1 MTLKLSLSTRFR
13 RTLLSRVLVQG
24 TKFAT
29 LTSALGLAVLS
40 PLHCFAQVAS
50 SSKQSSAGAKP
61 GEVPPLAEASDEGVT
76 AIGSFQFPESMRCN
90 LFAAEPMFANPVA
103 FSFDR
108 FGRVFVCESYRQNKG
123 VTDNRG
129 HDDKWLD
136 ADLAAMNV
144 QDRIRYHR
152 ELLGKEAA
160 EYERFDDLIRVL
172 IDRDGDNKADDSK
185 VFVSGFNG
193 IEEGT
198 GAGVLVRD
206 DMVYYTNIPKLW
218 GFKDTNNDLVADERI
233 VLSDGYGVRVA
244 FRGHDMHGL
253 IIGPDGRLYFSI
265 GDRGYSIETPNGKF
279 QDPESGAVFRCELD
293 GSNLEIFATGL
304 RNPQELAFDDEG
316 NLFTGDNNSDSGDK
330 ARWVQVVQGG
340 DTGWRMMYQYISDRG
355 PFNREKIWYPYEG
368 VESPAYVV
376 PPIANISDGPS
387 GLICYTGVG
396 LENSEQY
403 KNAFFLCD
411 FRGQSSNSGIRRIQ
425 LKPKGATFEV
435 EKNEQFIWRILA
447 TDIDTAPDGSLVVS
461 DWVNGWN
468 GENKG
473 RLYRFE
479 SKSDGVQSA
488 GKQSAEALKQGFR
501 NRTDK
506 DLVALLASPDRRL
519 RLEAQWELAKRKNV
533 KAFVDVLQNAK
544 SRNEKL
550 HAVWGLGQIVR
561 TQNETTAGTAL
572 IQSLN
577 DSDEYVVARACD
589 ALAESRIEFSEESL
603 KQLVLHPSPI
613 VRRQAM
619 LAVATKKTSS
629 AMENVAKAIIE
640 NADQDP
646 VLRHAAI
653 MAVSK
658 AIDANEIERW
668 AKHPSDSV
676 RVVLAVAL
684 RKAKNPAIKLLLGD
698 PSVRV
703 VKEAVR
709 AIYDVPELHS
719 ELPSLASLT
728 IAREFDEPIVDR
740 ILNANYRLGK
750 EENVDRLVA
759 FVLSNVGTDK
769 MREVAM
775 NLLGDWKSPGLRD
788 KVMNRHL
795 PLPDRSVEP
804 VVERLQRNV
813 ASLAATPDVVRDAFF
828 KVGAKYDMKEIASL
842 IGSIVSDSKAP
853 VRRRADAIVA
863 LASLNPE
870 ALKKQKDALLSDPQ
884 EMIRVATLQSLV
896 KMDRSSAASAVEKA
910 ISSKAAGER
919 QAAWDLIA
927 SLEDSAAQTLLGK
940 YSERLFS
947 GELPKD
953 TWLNAA
959 EAVAAK
965 GTAAMKQ
972 ALETREKKFEAQAAS
987 DPKALYS
994 DCVEGGDV
1002 ETGRE
1007 LFFTRSNLSCVR
1019 CHKVGETGGE
1029 VGPNLSQLGKQK
1041 DSSYLLEAIVAPNQ
1055 AIAQGFETVVLL
1067 TEDDETLSGILKS
1080 ETESKLS
1087 IMDAQG
1093 AVIEVEKDAIVSRKK
1108 GLSSM
1113 PADLMKYLTKRELR
1127 DLVAYLSSLDGSP
1140 ESLKSFGAT
1149 GGHAL
1154 E

>member
-1 MTLKLSLSTRFR
+1 MTLKLSLSVRFR
-13 RTLLSRVLVQG
+13 RSLVSQAVIQG
-24 TKFAT
+24 TKLAS
-29 LTSALGLAVLS
+29 LSGVLGLATLSHLNCLAQDAVLS
-40 PLHCFAQVAS
+40 
-50 SSKQSSAGAKP
+50 KQPTTGAKQ
-61 GEVPPLAEASDEGVT
+61 GEVPPLAEASDEGET
-76 AIGSFQFPESMRCN
+76 AIGSFQFPSSMRCN

-129 HDDKWLD
+129 HDDKWLN

-185 VFVSGFNG
+185 IFVSGFNG

-206 DMVYYTNIPKLW
+206 DIVYYTNIPKLW

-265 GDRGYSIETPNGKF
+265 GDRGYSIETPNGRF

-411 FRGQSSNSGIRRIQ
+411 FRGQASNSGIRRIQ

-435 EKNEQFIWRILA
+435 DKNEQFIWRILA

-479 SKSDGVQSA
+479 SKADGVQSQ
-488 GKQSAEALKQGFR
+488 GKQSAEILKQGFR
-501 NRTDK
+501 NKTDQ
-506 DLVALLASPDRRL
+506 DLMALLASPDRRL
-519 RLEAQWELAKRKNV
+519 RLEAQWELAQRKNT
-533 KAFVDVLQNAK
+533 KAFVEVLQNAK

-561 TQNETTAGTAL
+561 TQNETSAGTAL
-572 IQSLN
+572 IQALS

-589 ALAESRIEFSEESL
+589 ALAESKIEFSEESL
-603 KQLVLHPSPI
+603 KQLVLHESPV

-619 LAVATKKTSS
+619 LAVATKKASS
-629 AMENVAKAIIE
+629 ALENVAKAIVE

-658 AIDANEIERW
+658 AIGASEIERW

-684 RKAKNPAIKLLLGD
+684 RKAKNPAVKLLLGD
-698 PSVRV
+698 ASVRV

-728 IAREFDEPIVDR
+728 IAREFDEPIVER

-750 EENVDRLVA
+750 EENIDRLIA
-759 FVLSNVGTDK
+759 FVTSSVGSEK
-769 MREVAM
+769 MREAAM
-775 NLLGDWKSPGLRD
+775 NLLGEWKSPGLRD
-788 KVMNRHL
+788 KIMNRHL

-804 VVERLQRNV
+804 VIARLQRNV
-813 ASLAATPDVVRDAFF
+813 ASLAATPDAVRDAFF
-828 KVGAKYDMKEIASL
+828 KVGAKYDMKEIANL
-842 IGSIVSDSKAP
+842 IGSIVSDAKAP
-853 VRRRADAIVA
+853 ARRRADAIVA
-863 LASLNPE
+863 LASLNPD
-870 ALKKQKDALLSDPQ
+870 ALKKQAGSLLTDSS
-884 EMIRVATLQSLV
+884 EMVRVATLQSLV
-896 KMDRSSAASAVEKA
+896 KMDPSAAVPAVEKA
-910 ISSKAAGER
+910 ISSKATEER
-919 QAAWDLIA
+919 QTAWDLIS
-927 SLEDSAAQTLLGK
+927 SLDDSAAQTLLSK
-940 YSERLFS
+940 YSNKLFS

-959 EAVAAK
+959 EAIAAK
-965 GTAAMKQ
+965 GTAVMKQ
-972 ALETREKKFEAQAAS
+972 SLETREKSFGAQAAS
-987 DPKALYS
+987 DPKALYL

-1002 ETGRE
+1002 EAGRE

-1019 CHKVGETGGE
+1019 CHKVGDTGGE
-1029 VGPNLSQLGKQK
+1029 VGPILSQLGKQK
-1041 DSSYLLEAIVAPNQ
+1041 DAGYLLEAIVAPNQ

-1067 TEDDETLSGILKS
+1067 TEDDETISGILKT
-1080 ETESKLS
+1080 ETDGKLS

-1093 AVIEVEKDAIVSRKK
+1093 AIIEVEKDAIVSRKK

-1140 ESLKSFGAT
+1140 EALKSFGAT
-1149 GGHAL
+1149 GGHAV

>member
-1 MTLKLSLSTRFR
+1 MTLKLSLSVRFR
-13 RTLLSRVLVQG
+13 RSHVSRALLQG
-24 TKFAT
+24 TKIAS
-29 LTSALGLAVLS
+29 LSGVLGMAALARFQ
-40 PLHCFAQVAS
+40 CMAQDAANGNPQANRA
-50 SSKQSSAGAKP
+50 KQ
-61 GEVPPLAEASDEGVT
+61 GEVPTLAEASEEGVT
-76 AIGSFQFPESMRCN
+76 AIGSFQFPSSMRCN

-108 FGRVFVCESYRQNKG
+108 LGRVYVCESYRQNKG

-129 HDDKWLD
+129 HDDKWLS

-152 ELLGKEAA
+152 ELLGKESV

-172 IDRDGDNKADDSK
+172 VDRDGDNQADESK
-185 VFVSGFNG
+185 VFVAGFNG

-218 GFKDTNNDLVADERI
+218 GFKDNNKDLVADERI

-265 GDRGYSIETPNGKF
+265 GDRGYSIETPDGKF

-293 GSNLEIFATGL
+293 GSKLEVFATGL

-368 VESPAYVV
+368 VESPAYIV

-396 LENSEQY
+396 LDDSEQY

-411 FRGQSSNSGIRRIQ
+411 FRGQASNSGIRRIQ

-435 EKNEQFIWRILA
+435 DKNEQFIWRILA

-473 RLYRFE
+473 RLYRFASE
-479 SKSDGVQSA
+479 SNGVQAA
-488 GKQSAEALKQGFR
+488 GKQSADVLKQGFR
-501 NRTDK
+501 NRSDN
-506 DLVALLASPDRRL
+506 DLKALLASPDRRL
-519 RLEAQWELAKRKNV
+519 RLEAQWELAQRKNV
-533 KAFVDVLQNAK
+533 NAFVAVLQNAK
-544 SRNEKL
+544 TRNEKL

-561 TQNETTAGTAL
+561 TQNETVAGTAL
-572 IQSLN
+572 VQALS

-589 ALAESRIEFSEESL
+589 ALAESKIEFSEESL
-603 KQLVLHPSPI
+603 KQLVLHSSPV

-619 LAVATKKTSS
+619 LAVATKKMSS
-629 AMENVAKAIIE
+629 AMPNVAKAIIE

-676 RVVLAVAL
+676 RLVLAVAL
-684 RKAKNPAIKLLLGD
+684 RKAKNPAVKLLLGD

-728 IAREFDEPIVDR
+728 IAREFDEPIVSR
-740 ILNANYRLGK
+740 ILNANYRLG
-750 EENVDRLVA
+750 NVESIDRLVA
-759 FVLSNVGTDK
+759 FVTSNVGTEK
-769 MREVAM
+769 MREEAM
-775 NLLGDWKSPGLRD
+775 NLLGDWKSPGFRD
-788 KVMNRHL
+788 KIMNRHL
-795 PLPDRSVEP
+795 PLPDRSVDP
-804 VVERLQRNV
+804 VIERLQRNV
-813 ASLAATPDVVRDAFF
+813 ASLAATPDSVRDAFF
-828 KVGAKYDMKEIASL
+828 KVGAKYDMKEIATL
-842 IGSIVSDSKAP
+842 IGSIVSDAKAP
-853 VRRRADAIVA
+853 ARRRADAIIA

-870 ALKKQKDALLSDPQ
+870 GLKKQSSDLLLDSH
-884 EMIRVATLQSLV
+884 ELIRVATLQSVV
-896 KMDRSSAASAVEKA
+896 KLDRSTAVPAIEKA
-910 ISSKAAGER
+910 LSSDSKGER
-919 QAAWDLIA
+919 QTAWDLIP
-927 SLEDSAAQTLLGK
+927 SLEDSAAQKLLRQYADK
-940 YSERLFS
+940 LFS

-972 ALETREKKFEAQAAS
+972 SLVAREKKFEAQAAS
-987 DPKALYS
+987 EPKAAYS
-994 DCVEGGDV
+994 DCAEGGDV
-1002 ETGRE
+1002 EAGRE

-1041 DSSYLLEAIVAPNQ
+1041 DSGYLLEAIVAPNQ

-1067 TEDDETLSGILKS
+1067 TEDDETISGILKT
-1080 ETESKLS
+1080 ETDTKLS

-1093 AVIEVEKDAIVSRKK
+1093 AVIDVEKAAIVSRKK

-1140 ESLKSFGAT
+1140 DALKSFGAT
-1149 GGHAL
+1149 GGHAV

>member
-13 RTLLSRVLVQG
+13 RTVLSRVLVQG

-40 PLHCFAQVAS
+40 PLQCFAQVAS

-61 GEVPPLAEASDEGVT
+61 GEVPALVEASDEGVT

-206 DMVYYTNIPKLW
+206 EMVYYTNIPKLW

-435 EKNEQFIWRILA
+435 DKNEQFIWRILA

-544 SRNEKL
+544 SRSEKL

-561 TQNETTAGTAL
+561 TQNETTAGAAL
-572 IQSLN
+572 IQSLS

-629 AMENVAKAIIE
+629 AMENVARAIIE

-676 RVVLAVAL
+676 RVVLAVGL
-684 RKAKNPAIKLLLGD
+684 RKAKNPAIKLLLSD

-750 EENVDRLVA
+750 EENIDRLVA

-884 EMIRVATLQSLV
+884 AMIRVAALQSLV

-927 SLEDSAAQTLLGK
+927 SLEDSEAQTLLGK
-940 YSERLFS
+940 YSEKLFS

-1080 ETESKLS
+1080 ETDSKLS